1 MIERGN
7 LRIAEEPSDLLE
19 RVALILEITKG
30 EAVAQAVKDFAEG
43 GALMSETP
51 RK

>member
-1 MIERGN
+1 MIERGP

-19 RVALILEITKG
+19 RHTLIFEITKS
-30 EAVAQAVKDFAEG
+30 EAVPQAVKDFAEG
-43 GALMSETP
+43 GALLSETP